1 MRVLVITPPAPVVSL
16 DEVKAHCRVDDSDED
31 ALLEVFAAAATSH
44 IDGPDG
50 WLGRA
55 LGAQVLE
62 ARCDV
67 ACGGTIRLPFPP
79 VIELVSVSY
88 LDAAGVEQMAD
99 LADVELM
106 GRDLVATGSW
116 PWAGGSS
123 RREAVRIRYRAGYPV
138 DDSGDSPRSTLPAS
152 IRAAILLMTDDLYRN
167 RGTVSPG
174 TVTAVP
180 MSTTVENL
188 LAPHRVYC

>member
-1 MRVLVITPPAPVVSL
+1 MRVLVITRPDPVVSL
-16 DEVKAHCRVDDSDED
+16 ADAKAHCKVEDDSED
-31 ALLEVFAAAATSH
+31 ALIKAYVAAATSH

-55 LGAQVLE
+55 LGVQVLE
-62 ARCDV
+62 ARCGA
-67 ACGGTIRLPFPP
+67 ACGDTIRLPFPP
-79 VIELVSVSY
+79 VVELVSISY
-88 LDAAGVEQMAD
+88 LDADGVEQMGD
-99 LADVELM
+99 LADVEVL
-106 GRDLVATGSW
+106 GRDLVAASSW
-116 PWAGGSS
+116 PWVGGSS

-138 DDSGDSPRSTLPAS
+138 DDSGDSPRSTLPAA

-180 MSTTVENL
+180 MSTPVENL
-188 LAPHRVYC
+188 LAPFRVYA